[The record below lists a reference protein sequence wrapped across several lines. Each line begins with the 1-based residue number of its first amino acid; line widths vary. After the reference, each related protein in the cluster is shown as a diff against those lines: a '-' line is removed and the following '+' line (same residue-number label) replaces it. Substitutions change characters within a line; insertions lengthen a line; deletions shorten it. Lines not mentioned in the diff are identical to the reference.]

1 MSYCHPAKHDR
12 VVLKANC
19 RTKISYVYGRI
30 MVTLPTA
37 ANLDLTSCR
46 CRDEKLPGQLLTL
59 QMTKLGFTSEMDA
72 SPVH

>member
-46 CRDEKLPGQLLTL
+46 DEKLPGQLLIL